1 MQTTYN
7 TTILILAIN
16 SSLMLT
22 LPILLVMNHYKVIL
36 NFETH
41 ISHIETTLLNMN
53 CYQDLDKEFS
63 AVLLEQ
69 FV

>member
-1 MQTTYN
+1 
-7 TTILILAIN
+7 
-16 SSLMLT
+16 
-22 LPILLVMNHYKVIL
+22 MNHYKIML
-36 NFETH
+36 TFETH